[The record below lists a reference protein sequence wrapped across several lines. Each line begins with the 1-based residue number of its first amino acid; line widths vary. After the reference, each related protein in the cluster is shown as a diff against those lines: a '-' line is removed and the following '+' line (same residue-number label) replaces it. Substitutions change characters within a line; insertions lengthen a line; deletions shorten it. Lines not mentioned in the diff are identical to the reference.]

1 MAKFILREMSD
12 FNRSG
17 KRKVYP
23 KLVVHDTLDTEA
35 FIHEV
40 QKHISGM
47 SRGVLQGAITA
58 MADALACVLSQGNN
72 VTIDGIGTFSTSL
85 KFIDGKTDEIQD
97 DDDRLLYR
105 RVGVKDVNFRPS
117 PDLMHELVMKT
128 RFERVMSGVKALKKN
143 RFTPEERLDNALKI
157 IDTKGYMT
165 LSEYAQANNLSRTV
179 ACTELATLTAD
190 PTSPI
195 TTSGQGTHKVWV
207 RRKE

>member
-47 SRGVLQGAITA
+47 SRGVLSGAITA

-105 RVGVKDVNFRPS
+105 HVGVKNVNFKPS
-117 PDLMHELVMKT
+117 PDLMNELIMKT
-128 RFERVMSGVKALKKN
+128 KFERVMSGVKVLKKN
-143 RFTPEERLDNALKI
+143 RYTPKQRLANALKI
-157 IDTKGYMT
+157 IDANGYMT
-165 LSEYAQANNLSRTV
+165 LSEYAHTNNLSRTT
-179 ACTELATLTAD
+179 ACKDLAALTSD

-195 TTSGQGTHKVWV
+195 KTSGQGTHKVWV
-207 RRKE
+207 RRE